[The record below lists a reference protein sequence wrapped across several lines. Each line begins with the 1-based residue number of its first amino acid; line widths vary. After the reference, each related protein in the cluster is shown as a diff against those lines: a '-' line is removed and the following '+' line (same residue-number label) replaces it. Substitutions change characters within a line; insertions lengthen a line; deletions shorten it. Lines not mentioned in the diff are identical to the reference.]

1 MPNAIDLSKLADGAV
16 QERFSIELQKVL
28 DNILDPNTDSKKK
41 RKLQL
46 TLTFET
52 NEDRDIT
59 HVTIDA
65 KTTLAPAAGIYTKFW
80 MDRDPKGNAAAAEF
94 AQGRLFDEASVTE
107 ESEQPNTKVSYLE
120 QKQSGRS

>member
-1 MPNAIDLSKLADGAV
+1 MPREIDLSKLADGAV
-16 QERFSIELQKVL
+16 QERFDIELQKVF
-28 DNILDPNTDSKKK
+28 DNILDPNTDTKKK

-59 HVTIDA
+59 EVTIDA

-80 MDRDPKGNAAAAEF
+80 MDRDSKGNAAASEI
-94 AQGRLFDEASVTE
+94 AQGRLFDEAAVAE
-107 ESEQPNTKVSYLE
+107 EQEQSNTKVSYLE
-120 QKQSGRS
+120 QKQSGRV